1 MAIVVPAAIVAGLGY
16 VSLRHWQ
23 ASAEL
28 LFREQA
34 RDMAVMA
41 ADKIEMTL
49 REAEDALLDRLQA
62 ALVGAD
68 ALPVALAHFTAS
80 HPLVHRL
87 YVFDRN
93 GELLYP
99 PARHEGDAAI
109 FARLLAEVSQG
120 FWERGGRRELTGGD
134 QIALA
139 AVLRGRDERPVLATL
154 TWNIDVLC
162 EAILA
167 RTFRA
172 LEAPTILAVLD
183 ERDRP
188 LYSKEPLGGADRV
201 LVVPFRERLATWR
214 LAVYQAPGLS
224 PRQAVRR
231 QVMVFTTA
239 FGVLLAVIVVG
250 IVATWRLMRREAEM
264 AQLKSDF
271 VANVSHDLKTPLSV
285 IRMFGE
291 TLEMGRVTEPSQR
304 QEYYRVIARESERLS
319 RLIENVLD
327 FARIEGGRRTYAIVP
342 TAVEPLIRD
351 TLNAFEHPLASEGFK
366 VEVLVPLDLPEVPL
380 DGEAIAQALANLV
393 DNAIKYSGEHKTV
406 TVEARLVGD
415 ELALSVADA
424 GVGIPREEQ
433 GKIFEKFYR
442 VGRSETQGRRGSGVG
457 LTLVRHI
464 AEAHGGRVT
473 LDSTPGAG
481 SRFTLWLPVQR
492 TARR

>member
-1 MAIVVPAAIVAGLGY
+1 VVPATIVAALGY

-49 REAEDALLDRLQA
+49 REAEDALLERLQA
-62 ALVGAD
+62 VLVGPD
-68 ALPVALAHFTAS
+68 ALSAALGQFKAS

-87 YVFDRN
+87 YVFDRQ

-99 PARHEGDAAI
+99 TSRYEGDAAI

-139 AVLRGRDERPVLATL
+139 AVLRGPDGRPLLASL
-154 TWNIDVLC
+154 TWDIDVLC
-162 EAILA
+162 ESILA

-188 LYSKEPLGGADRV
+188 VYSKEPLGGADRV
-201 LVVPFRERLATWR
+201 LVVPFRERLASWR

-224 PRQAVRR
+224 SRLAVRR
-231 QVMVFTTA
+231 QVMLFTAA
-239 FGVLLAVIVVG
+239 FGVLLVVIVVG
-250 IVATWRLMRREAEM
+250 IVVTWRLMRREAEM

-291 TLEMGRVTEPSQR
+291 TLEMGRVTEASQR

-327 FARIEGGRRTYAIVP
+327 FARIEGGRRTYTIVP
-342 TAVEPLIRD
+342 TAVEPIIRD
-351 TLNAFEHPLASEGFK
+351 TLDAFEHALASQGFK
-366 VEVLVPLDLPEVPL
+366 VEVLVPVDLPEVPL
-380 DGEAIAQALANLV
+380 DAEAIAQALANLV
-393 DNAIKYSGEHKTV
+393 DNAVKYSGEHKAL
-406 TVEARLVGD
+406 TVEARPVGD

-424 GVGIPREEQ
+424 GVGIAPEDQ
-433 GKIFEKFYR
+433 DKIFEKFYR
-442 VGRSETQGRRGSGVG
+442 AGRSETQGRRGSGVG

-464 AEAHGGRVT
+464 VEAHGGRVT
-473 LDSTPGAG
+473 VDSTPGAG
-481 SRFTLWLPVQR
+481 SRFTLWLPVHR
-492 TARR
+492 PRR

>member
-1 MAIVVPAAIVAGLGY
+1 MAGLGY

-62 ALVGAD
+62 ALVSGD
-68 ALPVALAHFTAS
+68 SMSVALAEFSAS
-80 HPLVHRL
+80 HPLVNRL
-87 YVFDRN
+87 HVFNRQ

-99 PARHEGDAAI
+99 ANRHEGDAAI

-139 AVLRGRDERPVLATL
+139 AILRGSDGGPVLATL

-183 ERDRP
+183 ERERP

-231 QVMVFTTA
+231 QVMLFTAA
-239 FGVLLAVIVVG
+239 FGVLLAIIVVG
-250 IVATWRLMRREAEM
+250 IVTTWRLMRREAEM

-291 TLEMGRVTEPSQR
+291 TLEMGRVTEANKR

-327 FARIEGGRRTYAIVP
+327 FARIEGGRRTYVIVP
-342 TAVEPLIRD
+342 TQVEPLIRD
-351 TLNAFEHPLASEGFK
+351 TLDAFEHPLASEGFK
-366 VEVLVPLDLPEVPL
+366 VEALVPGDLPEVPL
-380 DGEAIAQALANLV
+380 DGEAIAQALANLI
-393 DNAIKYSGEHKTV
+393 DNAIKYSGDHKAL
-406 TVEARLVGD
+406 TVEARVVGD
-415 ELALSVADA
+415 ELALAVADT

-433 GKIFEKFYR
+433 SKIFEKFYR
-442 VGRSETQGRRGSGVG
+442 AGRSETQGRRGSGVG

-464 AEAHGGRVT
+464 AEAHGGHVT
-473 LDSTPGAG
+473 VESTLGVG
-481 SRFTLWLPVQR
+481 SRFTVWLPVHR
-492 TARR
+492 GRRR

>member
-1 MAIVVPAAIVAGLGY
+1 VVPATVVAALGY

-49 REAEDALLDRLQA
+49 RETEDALLDRLQA
-62 ALVGAD
+62 ALAGVGS
-68 ALPVALAHFTAS
+68 PSVALAQFQAS

-87 YVFDRN
+87 YVFDRQ
-93 GELLYP
+93 GELVYP
-99 PARHEGDAAI
+99 TSRHEGDAAI

-139 AVLRGRDERPVLATL
+139 AVLRGPDGRPVLATL

-188 LYSKEPLGGADRV
+188 LFSKEPLAGADRV

-224 PRQAVRR
+224 PRLAVRR
-231 QVMVFTTA
+231 QVMLFTA
-239 FGVLLAVIVVG
+239 AYGVLLAVIVVG
-250 IVATWRLMRREAEM
+250 IVVAWRLMRREAEM

-291 TLEMGRVTEPSQR
+291 TLEMGRVTEPGQR

-342 TAVEPLIRD
+342 TPVEHLVRD
-351 TLNAFEHPLASEGFK
+351 TLDVFEHPLASEGFK
-366 VEVLVPLDLPEVPL
+366 VEVLVPPDLPEVPL
-380 DGEAIAQALANLV
+380 DGEALAQALANLI
-393 DNAIKYSGEHKTV
+393 DNAIKYSGEHQVLTV
-406 TVEARLVGD
+406 QARVVGD

-424 GVGIPREEQ
+424 GIGIPREEQ
-433 GKIFEKFYR
+433 AKIFEKFYR
-442 VGRSETQGRRGSGVG
+442 AGRSERQGRRGSGVG

-464 AEAHGGRVT
+464 VEAHGGRVT
-473 LDSTPGAG
+473 VESAPGAG
-481 SRFTLWLPVQR
+481 SRFTLWLPL
-492 TARR
+492 RRPPRR

>member
-1 MAIVVPAAIVAGLGY
+1 
-16 VSLRHWQ
+16 
-23 ASAEL
+23 
-28 LFREQA
+28 
-34 RDMAVMA
+34 
-41 ADKIEMTL
+41 MTL
-49 REAEDALLDRLQA
+49 RETEDGLLDRLQA
-62 ALVGAD
+62 ALEGAGP
-68 ALPVALAHFTAS
+68 LKVSLAAFTAA

-87 YVFDRN
+87 YVFDRQ

-99 PARHEGDAAI
+99 TTRHQSDAVI

-139 AVLRGRDERPVLATL
+139 AILRGHDARPVLATL
-154 TWNIDVLC
+154 TWNIEVLC

-167 RTFRA
+167 RTLRT

-188 LYSKEPLGGADRV
+188 LYSKEPLGGADRI

-214 LAVYQAPGLS
+214 LAVYQSPGLS

-231 QVMVFTTA
+231 QVMLFTVA
-239 FGVLLAVIVVG
+239 FGVLLAVIVAG
-250 IVATWRLMRREAEM
+250 IVLTWRLMRREAEI

-291 TLEMGRVTEPSQR
+291 TLEMGRVTEETKR

-342 TAVEPLIRD
+342 TAVEPVIRD
-351 TLNAFEHPLASEGFK
+351 TLDAFEHPLASEGFK
-366 VEVLVPLDLPEVPL
+366 VEVLVPLDLPEVRM
-380 DGEAIAQALANLV
+380 DGEAIAQALANLI
-393 DNAIKYSGEHKTV
+393 DNAIKYGPEGDRIDIRVSATPAGATV
-406 TVEARLVGD
+406 DISDAGPGIEPSREAHIFERFYRAAPADSAAGAGLGLSIAKWAVEAMG
-415 ELALSVADA
+415 
-424 GVGIPREEQ
+424 GQ
-433 GKIFEKFYR
+433 
-442 VGRSETQGRRGSGVG
+442 
-457 LTLVRHI
+457 LTLQKAR
-464 AEAHGGRVT
+464 GGGCTFRLT
-473 LDSTPGAG
+473 LPRAANAREQLRAAG
-481 SRFTLWLPVQR
+481 
-492 TARR
+492 

>member
-1 MAIVVPAAIVAGLGY
+1 MVPATIVAALGY

-34 RDMAVMA
+34 RDTAVMA

-49 REAEDALLDRLQA
+49 REAEDTLLDRLQT
-62 ALVGAD
+62 
-68 ALPVALAHFTAS
+68 ALAGAHSLSGALAQFRAD

-87 YVFDRN
+87 YLFNRQ

-99 PARHEGDAAI
+99 ASRHEGDAAI

-139 AVLRGRDERPVLATL
+139 SVLRGPDERPVLATI

-172 LEAPTILAVLD
+172 LEAPTILAVID

-188 LYSKEPLGGADRV
+188 LYSKEPLDGADRV

-231 QVMVFTTA
+231 QVMLFTAA

-250 IVATWRLMRREAEM
+250 IAVAWRLMRREAEM

-291 TLEMGRVTEPSQR
+291 TLEMGRVTEASQR

-342 TAVEPLIRD
+342 TAVEPVIRD
-351 TLNAFEHPLASEGFK
+351 TLDAFEHALTSEGFK
-366 VEVLVPLDLPEVPL
+366 LDVLMPPDLPEVPL
-380 DGEAIAQALANLV
+380 DGEAVAQALGNLV
-393 DNAIKYSGEHKTV
+393 DNAIKYSGEHKIL
-406 TVEARLVGD
+406 TVEARLVGA

-433 GKIFEKFYR
+433 GRIFEKFYR
-442 VGRSETQGRRGSGVG
+442 AGRSETQGRRGSGVG

-473 LDSTPGAG
+473 VESAPGAG
-481 SRFTLWLPVQR
+481 SRFTLWLPVHS
-492 TARR
+492 TAR